1 MQDTFHTCL
10 YNGKPLPDPH
20 YGEQPLYGLLCQSR
34 LRERTFSVD
43 LADEGS
49 RTVVIHERTYVGEGV
64 GRRPSLK
71 NRGGRTALD
80 IAEDSLNKSKQSIE
94 AFKNAGAKFA
104 YELSGRGQLQQRK
117 RPAKRWSWRKRFR

>member
-64 GRRPSLK
+64 RRRPSLK

-80 IAEDSLNKSKQSIE
+80 IAEDSLNKSDLSIA
-94 AFKNAGAKFA
+94 AFKKAG
-104 YELSGRGQLQQRK
+104 GV
-117 RPAKRWSWRKRFR
+117 